1 MVRCELQPPT
11 GAKLSSRLLFV
22 HRALALALTGTGTD
36 AEADA
41 KATGTDAEADA
52 EATGTDA
59 EADAKA
65 NATATNPGA
74 LTAWAMVLQAQLP
87 TPAAAEMR

>member
-11 GAKLSSRLLFV
+11 GAKLSSQLLFV
-22 HRALALALTGTGTD
+22 HRALTLTDTEAD